1 MTGLMRINKTG
12 GLLTVDGL
20 SEITMEEVILDV
32 HLPDGPIA
40 CRGEA
45 EDHADHGRLDDG
57 AEDLPRVNTGLLR
70 EAPNHPPRLVAR
82 QGAIRM

>member
-1 MTGLMRINKTG
+1 MCGMSRINKTG
-12 GLLTVDGL
+12 GLLTVDSL
-20 SEITMEEVILDV
+20 NEVTMEEGILDV

-40 CRGEA
+40 CRGKA
-45 EDHADHGRLDDG
+45 EDHADRGRLDDG
-57 AEDLPRVNTGLLR
+57 AEGLPIVNTGLLR